1 VPSPS
6 RTAAVAAVAALI
18 VLGAVGAWLAAT
30 SLQQDFAAYFVAARA
45 RALGLDP
52 YLNQV
57 GSAVTPG
64 LWDGVGVFAHS
75 RFLYLPLVAD
85 LFRPLALLPFLAAKA
100 LFTAAALAALV
111 AAALLGGRARIGL
124 VAGAL
129 YYPVYLHL
137 ERGQIDLFVLVLLV
151 AAWRHRGRPW
161 LAGAALAAAAALKPA
176 LVGVLPVLVALG
188 WRRQLAA
195 AGGALA
201 LIAALTAAISGP
213 ALLREYLTAV
223 LPRAAAYG
231 EGGTE
236 AMLLPEAR
244 LAGVS
249 DRLGAGVA
257 EIDGRR
263 YRQSAWEL
271 PASASIP
278 RLLAPAEPSAP
289 AAALPYLAAAAGLVV
304 AAAMVRRRGGGDV
317 SHEVLFFGAAVACVV
332 TSTTGWAMGL
342 VWALPL
348 VPIALRAPR
357 SLLGVALLACACPP
371 LAPGWSALAGAAVVV
386 GAARSAL
393 AAAPSPGAAP

>member
-1 VPSPS
+1 V
-6 RTAAVAAVAALI
+6 ALI

-57 GSAVTPG
+57 GSAPAPA

-85 LFRPLALLPFLAAKA
+85 LFRPLALLPYPAAKA
-100 LFTAAALAALV
+100 LFTEAALAAFV
-111 AAALLGGRARIGL
+111 AAARLGGRLRLGL

-129 YYPVYLHL
+129 YFPLYLHL

-151 AAWRHRGRPW
+151 VAWRHRGQP
-161 LAGAALAAAAALKPA
+161 LPAGAALATAAALKPA
-176 LVGVLPVLVALG
+176 LAGLLPVLVALG
-188 WRRQLAA
+188 WRRQLVAA
-195 AGGALA
+195 AGALA
-201 LIAALTAAISGP
+201 LIAGLTAAVSGP
-213 ALLREYLTAV
+213 ALLREYVTAV
-223 LPRAAAYG
+223 LPRAAVYG

-249 DRLGAGVA
+249 GRLDDGVA
-257 EIDGRR
+257 VIDGRR

-271 PASASIP
+271 PAGASVP
-278 RLLAPAEPSAP
+278 RLLAPAAPSAV
-289 AAALPYLAAAAGLVV
+289 AGALPYLVAAAGLVT
-304 AAAMVRRRGGGDV
+304 AAAMARRRA
-317 SHEVLFFGAAVACVV
+317 SSETSEASEQLLFFGAAVACVV

-348 VPIALRAPR
+348 APMALRAPR
-357 SLLGVALLACACPP
+357 SLLGAGLLACACPP
-371 LAPGWSALAGAAVVV
+371 LAPGWSALAGTAVVI
-386 GAARSAL
+386 GAAR
-393 AAAPSPGAAP
+393 AAVARPSGTMP